1 MTRAL
6 RGLLW
11 ALERPLAVAP
21 APITQRDVLLVLGA
35 PLTTHGK
42 LSRVLHERIAQA
54 AMLWQRGAA
63 KAIIVSGGA
72 TRVGLPSEA
81 SAMAAG
87 LLQAGIPAAAII
99 VEDQARTT
107 AENATFAAALM
118 QQHGWHTAWIVTQ
131 PFHLRRAVR
140 LCQHAGIAAQAWVI
154 ADSLQHAQP
163 LLGLRWTTREYAAW
177 GAWWWRRTRGAR

>member
-1 MTRAL
+1 MTRVL
-6 RGLLW
+6 QGLLW
-11 ALERPLAVAP
+11 AIERPLAVAA
-21 APITQRDVLLVLGA
+21 APIAQRDVLLVLGA

-63 KAIIVSGGA
+63 KAIIVCGGA

-81 SAMAAG
+81 AAMAAG
-87 LLQAGIPAAAII
+87 LVHAGVPVTAIV
-99 VEDQARTT
+99 VEDQSRTT
-107 AENATFAAALM
+107 AENANFAAALM
-118 QQHGWHTAWIVTQ
+118 QQHGWHTAWVVTQ

-140 LCQHAGIAAQAWVI
+140 LCQHAGIAAKGWVI

-177 GAWWWRRTRGAR
+177 GALWWRRQRGAP